1 MIPRLAGWALKGL
14 TGAGSKG
21 AMKIG
26 GRTLGSMGREALTD
40 AALIYGAS
48 QVPNAIGVGLGAAD
62 GSLASDRLE
71 ELAGT
76 KPQGGKYKI
85 TTQDR
90 LGNVVSDLASKV
102 GIGDG
107 AQVTQESIAARKG
120 LNDYNDFKDAYSK
133 VGAVAPKNVSRGEK
147 IFLERGLKLA
157 TEADA
162 ERRLKGS
169 IGYLNQEEAKTYTRG
184 RQEMQYD
191 DNQTKEKIAR
201 QDRLASEQNSLNQ
214 ALAELDFK
222 KSQAN
227 RQYDYD
233 NRMLDYK
240 MKERKADR
248 MQKIAMAL
256 GGLGQ
261 LFAA

>member
-1 MIPRLAGWALKGL
+1 MIPRLAGWALRGL

-26 GRTLGSMGREALTD
+26 GRTLGSMAREAGTD

-48 QVPNAIGVGLGAAD
+48 QVPNVVGAGLNAAD
-62 GSLASDRLE
+62 GSMTSDRIEDLVKE
-71 ELAGT
+71 GT
-76 KPQGGKYKI
+76 QGGDYKI
-85 TTQDR
+85 GLGDKF
-90 LGNVVSDLASKV
+90 GNVVSGAFGAV

-107 AQVTQESIAARKG
+107 AQVTQESVKARAQSNLEDTYKPM
-120 LNDYNDFKDAYSK
+120 LAQY
-133 VGAVAPKNVSRGEK
+133 GAVGTKGASEGQLKNELLKAKELYDKGVT
-147 IFLERGLKLA
+147 ERSL
-157 TEADA
+157 
-162 ERRLKGS
+162 
-169 IGYLNQEEAKTYTRG
+169 GYQSGQEEKEYNRG
-184 RQEMQYD
+184 RLELQYN
-191 DNQTKEKIAR
+191 DNQTKEKVAR

-222 KSQAN
+222 KGQAN

-261 LFAA
+261 LFAT

>member
-1 MIPRLAGWALKGL
+1 MFVSGLRLAGKA
-14 TGAGSKG
+14 AGMLAKPG
-21 AMKIG
+21 IG
-26 GRTLGSMGREALTD
+26 GKIARGIGGTALG
-40 AALIYGAS
+40 YGAFEAAPS
-48 QVPNAIGVGLGAAD
+48 VINAAEGN
-62 GSLASDRLE
+62 LASDRLE

-90 LGNVVSDLASKV
+90 LGNVLSGALGSV

-107 AQVTQESIAARKG
+107 AQVTQEGVKARAQSNLEERYKPM
-120 LNDYNDFKDAYSK
+120 LEQY
-133 VGAVAPKNVSRGEK
+133 GAVGTKGASEGQLKNELLKAKELYDKGVTERSLGYQSGLEEK
-147 IFLERGLKLA
+147 A
-157 TEADA
+157 
-162 ERRLKGS
+162 
-169 IGYLNQEEAKTYTRG
+169 YNRG
-184 RQEMQYD
+184 RLEMQYN
-191 DNQTKEKIAR
+191 DNQSKEKIAR

-214 ALAELDFK
+214 ALAELEFK
-222 KSQAN
+222 KGQAN

>member
-14 TGAGSKG
+14 TGVGSKE

-48 QVPNAIGVGLGAAD
+48 QVPNAIGTGLSAAD
-62 GSLASDRLE
+62 GSLVSDRVE
-71 ELAGT
+71 ALAGT
-76 KPQGGKYKI
+76 EPQGGKYKI

-90 LGNVVSDLASKV
+90 FGNVVSDLASKV

-107 AQVTQESIAARKG
+107 AQVTQKSVAARKQ

-133 VGAVAPKNVSRGEK
+133 VGSVAPKGVSRGE
-147 IFLERGLKLA
+147 LERGLKLA
-157 TEADA
+157 VEADA
-162 ERRLKGS
+162 ERQLKGS
-169 IGYLNQEEAKTYTRG
+169 LGYLNAEEAKTYTRG

-191 DNQTKEKIAR
+191 DNQSKEKIAR

-214 ALAELDFK
+214 ALAELEFK
-222 KSQAN
+222 KGQSN
-227 RQYDYD
+227 REFDYQD
-233 NRMLDYK
+233 RVLDYK
-240 MKERKADR
+240 GKQRKAER
-248 MQKIAMAL
+248 MQQIAMAL
-256 GGLGQ
+256 GAMPR
-261 LFAA
+261 LFGI

>member
-1 MIPRLAGWALKGL
+1 MIPRLAGWALRGL

-26 GRTLGSMGREALTD
+26 GRTLGSMVREAGTD

-48 QVPNAIGVGLGAAD
+48 QVPNAIGAGISAAE
-62 GSLASDRLE
+62 GNVTSDRLE

-85 TTQDR
+85 TTQDK
-90 LGNVVSDLASKV
+90 LGNLFSGALGSV

-107 AQVTQESIAARKG
+107 AQVTQESVKARAQSNLEDRYKPM
-120 LNDYNDFKDAYSK
+120 LEQY
-133 VGAVAPKNVSRGEK
+133 GAVGTKGASEGQLKNELLKAKELYDKGVT
-147 IFLERGLKLA
+147 ERSL
-157 TEADA
+157 
-162 ERRLKGS
+162 
-169 IGYLNQEEAKTYTRG
+169 GYQSGQEEKAYNRG
-184 RQEMQYD
+184 RLEMQYN
-191 DNQTKEKIAR
+191 DNQSKEKIAR

-222 KSQAN
+222 KGQAN

-261 LFAA
+261 LFAT

>member
-1 MIPRLAGWALKGL
+1 MLLRLAGGLGRSL
-14 TGAGSKG
+14 TGIG
-21 AMKIG
+21 AKEGIKIG

-48 QVPNAIGVGLGAAD
+48 QVPNAVGVGLGAAD
-62 GSLASDRLE
+62 GSLASDRIE
-71 ELAGT
+71 ALAGT

-133 VGAVAPKNVSRGEK
+133 VGAVAPKNVSRGE
-147 IFLERGLKLA
+147 LERGLKLA

-191 DNQTKEKIAR
+191 DNQTKEKVAR

-214 ALAELDFK
+214 ALAELEFK
-222 KSQAN
+222 KGQSN
-227 RQYDYD
+227 REFDYQE
-233 NRMLDYK
+233 RLLDYK
-240 MKERKADR
+240 RQERKSDR
-248 MQKIAMAL
+248 MKQIAMAL
-256 GGLGQ
+256 GGLGS
-261 LFAA
+261 LFAS

>member
-1 MIPRLAGWALKGL
+1 MFVSGLRLAGKGL
-14 TGAGSKG
+14 GMLAKPG
-21 AMKIG
+21 IG
-26 GRTLGSMGREALTD
+26 GKIARGVGGTALG
-40 AALIYGAS
+40 YGAFEAAPT
-48 QVPNAIGVGLGAAD
+48 VLGAAD

-90 LGNVVSDLASKV
+90 LGNVVSDLASKI

-107 AQVTQESIAARKG
+107 AQVTQGSVKARAQSNREERFKPLFEQYGVTVTPGLSEGAYKNELGKAREAYDKG
-120 LNDYNDFKDAYSK
+120 VTQRSL
-133 VGAVAPKNVSRGEK
+133 
-147 IFLERGLKLA
+147 
-157 TEADA
+157 
-162 ERRLKGS
+162 
-169 IGYLNQEEAKTYTRG
+169 GYQSGQEEKSYNRG
-184 RQEMQYD
+184 RLEMQYN
-191 DNQTKEKIAR
+191 DNQSKEKIAR

-214 ALAELDFK
+214 ALAELEFK
-222 KSQAN
+222 KGQSN
-227 RQYDYD
+227 REFDYQD
-233 NRMLDYK
+233 RMLDYK

-261 LFAA
+261 LFAT